1 MYGDF
6 QMKQKKIM
14 GIFLILFLI
23 SLSITIGLFFAVK
36 RTSVNPKTVTA
47 TVISTEKININI
59 GIIQRPRYIVTV
71 RYNGH
76 ENKCYVSATAGHVYR
91 PMQQVQA
98 YISSDGTLTL
108 NETNARTHSIIR
120 KLYFVFLAITGV
132 LFISFM
138 VVHDKIWKMQHLKKG
153 EKFS

>member
-1 MYGDF
+1 M
-6 QMKQKKIM
+6 
-14 GIFLILFLI
+14 I
-23 SLSITIGLFFAVK
+23 SLSVTIGLFIATK
-36 RTSVNPKTVTA
+36 LTSVNPKTVTA
-47 TVISTEKININI
+47 TVISTEKIDINI
-59 GIIQRPRYIVTV
+59 GMIQRPRYIVTV

-76 ENKCYVSATAGHVYR
+76 ENKCYVSATAGHVYH

-120 KLYFVFLAITGV
+120 KMYFVFLAITGV

-138 VVHDKIWKMQHLKKG
+138 VVYDKIWKTKHLKK
-153 EKFS
+153 ETKR